1 MTGTDDRFIKG
12 KIITTIFHNEENLYT
27 VVRVRVEETNTDFS
41 AKEIVITG
49 YFPKMYEEELYIFY
63 GDFQEHPRY
72 GLQFNATHYRKEIP
86 NTREGVIQYLAGDL
100 FKGIGK
106 KTAEII
112 VATLGENAISRI
124 LEDPSVLEQ
133 VPKLSKKKAE
143 QLYET
148 LQEHQGLEKIII
160 TLNGYGFGPQLAM
173 RIYQTYRDET
183 LSVIESNPYQLV
195 EDVEGI
201 GFARAD
207 ELGAKLGI
215 TGKHPDRLKAASLYT
230 LQQICLQEGHAYL
243 ERELLIQQIKKLLEA
258 NRPEEIAPEEIEH
271 ILLQLEE
278 EGKIIAEGERIYL
291 PSLYFAEIGVVSNI
305 KRLLRQDLDHLQF
318 PESEILLAL
327 GEVEDELGIEYAPT
341 QREAIQK
348 AITSP
353 MLILTGG
360 PGTGK
365 TTVIKG
371 IVEVYSRLHGYSL
384 NPKDYKDEPF
394 PFVLVAPTGRAAK
407 RMSESTGLPALTIH
421 RLLGW
426 TGADFFEFDED
437 NRIPGK
443 MIIID
448 EMSMVDVWLANHLLK
463 ALPDDIQVVMV
474 GDEDQLPSV
483 GPGQVLKDLLDSEL
497 IPTVRLTD
505 IFRQEDGSTII
516 DLAHSIKKGMIPED
530 LTVQQ
535 KDRSFIPCSAA
546 QVPHVV
552 KRIVESAVRKGG
564 YTKRDIQVLAPMY
577 RGQAGINNLNQIL
590 QEVFNDNSNGKKR
603 ELRFGDV
610 TYRVGDKV
618 LQLVNQPDKNIFNGD
633 IGEISAIIYAKENED
648 NQDQLFVTFEETE
661 VMYTRQDLQQITL
674 AYCCSIHKSQGSEF
688 PVVILPVVKSY
699 YRMLRRNLI
708 YTAITRSKDKLI
720 LCGEVSAFELA
731 VQRENEDIRKT
742 TLKDRLLHALGDA
755 KVLQN
760 SRDFAE
766 EKTSDIRE
774 EETSEESYEERLM
787 KIDPMIGMGDL
798 TPYDFMEE
806 ELIEE
811 SQVD

>member
-1 MTGTDDRFIKG
+1 MTGTEDRFMKG
-12 KIITTIFHNEENLYT
+12 KIIATIFHNEENLYT
-27 VVRVRVEETNTDFS
+27 VVRVRIVETNTDYE

-49 YFPKMYEEELYIFY
+49 YFPKMYEEDIYLFY

-72 GLQFNATHYRKEIP
+72 GLQFQATHYRKELP
-86 NTREGVIQYLAGDL
+86 KTREGVIQYLSGEL

-106 KTAEII
+106 KTAEAI
-112 VATLGENAISRI
+112 VDTLGENAISRI
-124 LEDPSVLEQ
+124 LEDPDLLDQ
-133 VPKLSKKKAE
+133 VPKLSKKKAKN
-143 QLYET
+143 LYET
-148 LQEHQGLEKIII
+148 LLEHQGLEKIII
-160 TLNGYGFGPQLAM
+160 ALNGYGFGPQLSM
-173 RIYQTYRDET
+173 RIYQTYREDT
-183 LSVIESNPYQLV
+183 LAVIESNPYQLV

-201 GFARAD
+201 GFGRAD

-215 TGKHPDRLKAASLYT
+215 TGKHPDRLKAASLFT
-230 LQQICLQEGHAYL
+230 LQQLCLQEGHVYL
-243 ERELLIQQIKKLLEA
+243 LREHFIERVKYLLEA
-258 NRPEEIAPEEIEH
+258 NRPVEITPEEIEH
-271 ILLQLEE
+271 ILLELEE
-278 EGKIIAEGERIYL
+278 EGKLIAEDERMYI
-291 PSLYFAEIGVVSNI
+291 PSLFFAEKGVVTNI
-305 KRLLRQDLDHLQF
+305 KRILKHEQERMQF

-327 GEVEDELGIEYAPT
+327 GEVEEELGIEYAPT
-341 QREAIQK
+341 QREAIHK

-371 IVEVYSRLHGYSL
+371 IVEVYSRLHGCSL
-384 NPKDYKDEPF
+384 NPNDYKEDPF
-394 PFVLVAPTGRAAK
+394 PFILTAPTGRAAK

-426 TGADFFEFDED
+426 SGAEHFEYNEE
-437 NRIPGK
+437 NRITGK

-448 EMSMVDVWLANHLLK
+448 EMSMVDVWLANNLLK
-463 ALPDDIQVVMV
+463 ALPDEIQVIMV

-483 GPGQVLKDLLDSEL
+483 GPGQVLKDLLDSGL
-497 IPTVRLTD
+497 IPTVQLTD

-516 DLAHSIKKGMIPED
+516 QLAHSIKKGIIPKD

-535 KDRSFIPCSAA
+535 KDRSFIPCSPAH
-546 QVPHVV
+546 VPHVV
-552 KRIVESAVRKGG
+552 KQIVESAIRKGG

-577 RGQAGINNLNQIL
+577 RGQAGINHLNRIL
-590 QEVFNDNSNGKKR
+590 QEVFNGNSDGKKR

-648 NQDQLFVTFEETE
+648 KEDQLFVTFDDTE

-720 LCGEVSAFELA
+720 LCGEVRAFEMA
-731 VQRENEDIRKT
+731 IEREDENLRQT
-742 TLKDRLLHALGDA
+742 TLKDRLLLAFGERTEPN
-755 KVLQN
+755 LQTEIM
-760 SRDFAE
+760 E
-766 EKTSDIRE
+766 EPVE
-774 EETSEESYEERLM
+774 NEESYAEKLM
-787 KIDPMIGMGDL
+787 KTDPMIGMGDL

-806 ELIEE
+806 EILE
-811 SQVD
+811 

>member
-12 KIITTIFHNEENLYT
+12 KIITTIFHNEDNLYT

-86 NTREGVIQYLAGDL
+86 NTREGVIQYLSGDL

-106 KTAEII
+106 KTAETI
-112 VATLGENAISRI
+112 VTTLGENAISRI

-278 EGKIIAEGERIYL
+278 EGKIIAEDGRIYL

-426 TGADFFEFDED
+426 TGADFFEFDEN

-448 EMSMVDVWLANHLLK
+448 EMSMVDVWLANNLLK

-483 GPGQVLKDLLDSEL
+483 GPGQVFKDLLDSEL

-516 DLAHSIKKGMIPED
+516 DLAHSIKKGMIPEN

-552 KRIVESAVRKGG
+552 KQIVESAVRKGG

-648 NQDQLFVTFEETE
+648 NQDQLFVTFEDTE

-708 YTAITRSKDKLI
+708 YTAITRSKNKLI

-731 VQRENEDIRKT
+731 VQRENEDIRQT
-742 TLKDRLLHALGDA
+742 TLKDRLLHAIGDEN
-755 KVLQN
+755 VLQN
-760 SRDFAE
+760 SQDFTE
-766 EKTSDIRE
+766 EKTSDIWE
-774 EETSEESYEERLM
+774 KTYEESYEERLM
-787 KIDPMIGMGDL
+787 KTDPMIGMGDL